1 MLVPADVVAHEVY
14 AQLSTPLMWR
24 FLQEVPRRED
34 AWAAAVIGHLT
45 QLCGEHLQAVWK
57 VRLTATEAPALQ
69 AWLAEGGARLG
80 DLLRN
85 PDDRDEPLHAV
96 PLLLA
101 RGTQG
106 EEAVEVE
113 VAPDDD
119 VVLAPNDELLLVG
132 RPSARRLLDATL
144 LVDAT
149 REYVVHGRHVPSSW
163 VWRKLTRRPASVSAG
178 REQRASSRRS
188 N

>member
-14 AQLSTPLMWR
+14 ALLATPLMWR
-24 FLQEVPRRED
+24 FLREVPRRED
-34 AWAAAVIGHLT
+34 AWAAAIIDRLT
-45 QLCGEHLQAVWK
+45 LLCGEQLQAVWK
-57 VRLTATEAPALQ
+57 VRLTATEAPALK

-101 RGTQG
+101 RAAGG
-106 EEAVEVE
+106 GDDSGFVL
-113 VAPDDD
+113 APDDD
-119 VVLAPNDELLLVG
+119 VVLAADDELLLVG
-132 RPSARRLLDATL
+132 WPSARRLLDATL

-163 VWRKLTRRPASVSAG
+163 VWRKL
-178 REQRASSRRS
+178 SRRTA
-188 N
+188 

>member
-14 AQLSTPLMWR
+14 ALLSTPLMWR
-24 FLQEVPRRED
+24 FLQEVPQRED
-34 AWAAAVIGHLT
+34 AWAAAVIDRLM
-45 QLCGEHLQAVWK
+45 QLCGEQLQAVWK

-69 AWLAEGGARLG
+69 AWLADGRACVG

-96 PLLLA
+96 PLLLVRSA
-101 RGTQG
+101 GG
-106 EEAVEVE
+106 DNGAAVE

-119 VVLAPNDELLLVG
+119 VLLASDDELLLVG
-132 RPSARRLLDATL
+132 SPSARRLLDATL

-149 REYVVHGRHVPSSW
+149 REYVVNGRHVPSSW
-163 VWRKLTRRPASVSAG
+163 VWRKLTRRAA
-178 REQRASSRRS
+178 
-188 N
+188 